1 MSFIDIVIL
10 VIFAG
15 AVIYGFYR
23 GVIAQI
29 GSVAAV
35 IVGIIACRIF
45 GDAATELTATLLPEI
60 TSNPDTARYACSVI
74 GNVVLFLLVYLTVKL
89 LASLIKKVANALL
102 LGFVDKIIGAVFCI
116 FKWFLVASLVLNV
129 WCLVFPDSNLVKSST
144 IAGGKAIEAIL
155 ELAPALLGSLTA
167 PIS

>member
-1 MSFIDIVIL
+1 MSFIDIIIL
-10 VIFAG
+10 AIFVG
-15 AVIYGFYR
+15 AVVYGFYR

-35 IVGIIACRIF
+35 IVGIIACRVW
-45 GDAATELTATLLPEI
+45 GDDATDFAATLLPEL

-74 GNVVLFLLVYLTVKL
+74 GNVALFLLVYLTVKL

-102 LGFVDKIIGAVFCI
+102 LGFVDKIIGSIFCI
-116 FKWFLVASLVLNV
+116 FKWFLITSLILNV
-129 WCLVFPDSNLVKSST
+129 WCLVFPDSNIVKSSS
-144 IAGGKAIEAIL
+144 IAGGKALEAIL
-155 ELAPALLGSLTA
+155 ELAPALFGSLTA